1 MNVTT
6 DGKLGVAVVGMGIGR
21 QHAIAY
27 KADPACRLVKLFD
40 LDTAR
45 SRAVANELGLPT
57 DAAAETFEQI
67 LASPQVDIVSI
78 ASYDDAHFGQ
88 VLAAIG
94 AGKHVFVEKPLCGTL
109 DEARQVKKALA
120 GQKGS
125 VRLGCNLVLRA
136 APLYVWLRQQI
147 LAGEFGD
154 IYAFDAEYL
163 YGRLH
168 KITDGWRKD
177 VKDYSVMYGGGIHML
192 DLMLWLTGLKPASV
206 FAAGNRICS
215 GGTAFAY
222 DDFSAATFMTAGGGP
237 VARITANFGCVHEHQ
252 HVLRIYGTK
261 RTFLY
266 DDAGPRTHSGRDG
279 QDKVAKID
287 LAPLPASKGQLIPDF
302 VRSIRQGG
310 GEDANLLFD
319 GISLAAAADL
329 SLKSGKIQEI
339 SYA

>member
-1 MNVTT
+1 MTI
-6 DGKLGVAVVGMGIGR
+6 DEKLGVAVVGMGIGR
-21 QHAIAY
+21 QHALAY

-40 LDTAR
+40 LDAGR
-45 SRAVANELGLPT
+45 SQAVAKELGLEA
-57 DAAAETFEQI
+57 DAVADSYEQI
-67 LASPQVDIVSI
+67 LDCRQVDIVSI
-78 ASYDDAHFGQ
+78 ASYDDAHYEQ

-109 DEARQVKKALA
+109 DQAGRIKKIVAGRKGVVK
-120 GQKGS
+120 
-125 VRLGCNLVLRA
+125 LGCNLVLRA
-136 APLYVWLRQQI
+136 APLYVWLRREIQ
-147 LAGEFGD
+147 AGRFGE
-154 IYAFDAEYL
+154 IYAFDGEYL

-177 VKDYSVMYGGGIHML
+177 VKDYSVMLGGGIHII
-192 DLMLWLTGLKPASV
+192 DLMLWLTGLRPASV

-222 DDFSAATFMTAGGGP
+222 DDFSAATFMSAGGP

-252 HVLRIYGTK
+252 HVVRIYGTK
-261 RTFLY
+261 GTFLY
-266 DDAGPRTHSGRDG
+266 DDAGPRIHDGRDG
-279 QDKVAKID
+279 EDKITRLD
-287 LAPLPASKGQLIPDF
+287 LAPLPASKGDLIPVF
-302 VRSIRQGG
+302 VRSIQHGG
-310 GEDANLLFD
+310 GDDPNPFFD